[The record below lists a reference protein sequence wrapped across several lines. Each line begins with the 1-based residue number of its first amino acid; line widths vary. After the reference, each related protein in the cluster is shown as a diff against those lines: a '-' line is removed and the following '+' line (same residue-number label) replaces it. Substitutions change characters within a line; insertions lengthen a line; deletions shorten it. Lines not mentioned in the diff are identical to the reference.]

1 MPTIIDLVP
10 QGFDT
15 HTDRLNELL
24 SLIQGME
31 GDHTSIYQA
40 RLVNSVDKLLEKIY
54 IQDAHLDDRVV
65 ELVKLAYLKHYG
77 ADLQKKGPVL
87 ASLYMPSPEND
98 DAQIVFILGES
109 HEMASVDFSK
119 DYYVYFATQFA
130 KPLEE
135 LASVNQFHTIDEKWA
150 ATFISQQQTKE

>member
-1 MPTIIDLVP
+1 
-10 QGFDT
+10 
-15 HTDRLNELL
+15 
-24 SLIQGME
+24 
-31 GDHTSIYQA
+31 
-40 RLVNSVDKLLEKIY
+40 
-54 IQDAHLDDRVV
+54 
-65 ELVKLAYLKHYG
+65 
-77 ADLQKKGPVL
+77 
-87 ASLYMPSPEND
+87 MPSPEND

-135 LASVNQFHTIDEKWA
+135 QASVNQFHIIDEKWA